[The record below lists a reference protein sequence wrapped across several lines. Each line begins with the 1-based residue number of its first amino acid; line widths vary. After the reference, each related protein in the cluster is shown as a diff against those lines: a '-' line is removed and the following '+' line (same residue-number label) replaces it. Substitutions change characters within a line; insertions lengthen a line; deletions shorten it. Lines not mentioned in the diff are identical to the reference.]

1 MQVLLMGKRENGE
14 VSGDTAR
21 RTRQADGDSLT
32 REKEEA
38 AAGSAVLTVT
48 GAGGAAMGRAVVLCS
63 GQPMGKR

>member
-38 AAGSAVLTVT
+38 AVGSAVLTVT
-48 GAGGAAMGRAVVLCS
+48 GLVALLWAG
-63 GQPMGKR
+63 Q